1 MLKMNKIPTFLFCI
15 SLLLFLGINHT
26 YAQNDS
32 LVYKERYGLSLG
44 VDLFK
49 LARTSYDD
57 NYSGFEV
64 NGDYRFNDNLH
75 IAAEIGNDN
84 FTFDETNLVVQSSGS
99 YIKLG
104 ANKNFYTNWIGM
116 QNMIYGGFRVGFS
129 TYSQTLEEFDFYTT
143 DNTFE
148 PELQVINREFN
159 NLSAV
164 WTELQFGLR
173 VELIKNVFAGAH
185 VQLKVLV
192 SETDLQNFDNIYI
205 PGFNITNDF
214 NSIGA
219 GWGYSIRYLIP
230 LRTKRKTQAVNPG
243 K

>member
-1 MLKMNKIPTFLFCI
+1 MLKMNKILTFLFCI
-15 SLLLFLGINHT
+15 SLLLLGIDIVN
-26 YAQNDS
+26 AQNDS
-32 LVYKERYGLSLG
+32 LVYNERYGLSLG
-44 VDLFK
+44 ADLFK

-57 NYSGFEV
+57 NYSGFEI
-64 NGDYRFNDNLH
+64 NGDYRLKDNIH

-84 FTFDETNLVVQSSGS
+84 FTFDETNLIVESAGS
-99 YIKLG
+99 YIKIG

-116 QNMIYGGFRVGFS
+116 QNMIYGGFRVGVS
-129 TYSQTLEEFDFYTT
+129 SYSQTLKQFNFYTT

-148 PELQVINREFN
+148 PEIQVVNREFN

-164 WTELQFGLR
+164 WTELQFGFR
-173 VELIKNVFAGAH
+173 VELVKNVFAGAH
-185 VQLKVLV
+185 IQLKVLV

-219 GWGYSIRYLIP
+219 GWGYSVRYLIP
-230 LRTKRKTQAVNPG
+230 FKTKRKTQAVNPG